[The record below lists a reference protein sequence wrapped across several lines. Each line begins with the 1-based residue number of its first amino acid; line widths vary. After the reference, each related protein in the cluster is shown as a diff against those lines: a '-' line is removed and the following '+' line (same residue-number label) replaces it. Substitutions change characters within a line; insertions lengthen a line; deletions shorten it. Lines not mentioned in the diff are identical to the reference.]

1 MPESGT
7 SSIAA
12 LSAAE
17 LAVGFATG
25 THSPLEVAEDHLARI
40 EAFEPRVNAFV
51 HRDARATRAM
61 AQASEARWRAKAP
74 LSPLDGVPMTIKDN
88 LAVAGWPSRRG
99 SAVSSAEPEVQDC
112 PVAGKLRSAGAV
124 FLGKTTMPEY
134 GWKGCADSP
143 LTGLTR
149 NPWNLSTSP
158 GGSSSGAAVCAALNL
173 GCIHLGTD
181 GAGSIRIPA
190 AFTGVFG
197 IKTSFGRVP
206 AYPLSTMGV
215 LAHLGPL
222 TRTARDSALALDV
235 IARPDPRDMMAN
247 LPPENFVDG
256 LGLSLKGLR
265 IAYSQRLGFD
275 VEVDPEIARL
285 TQEAVS
291 VLAALGAKVETADP
305 GFADPIDVLMTLWA
319 SGAALALAKMSA
331 ADRARMDP
339 GLVELAVMGE
349 GISSAAYLDAL
360 LYQRN
365 ALAMCMNAFH
375 DRFDLLVTPT
385 LPLAAFEAG
394 CLTPQHG
401 RYGVDWTRWTPFTYP
416 FNLTQ
421 QPAASVPSGLTREG
435 LPAGLQIVGRYGADR
450 LVMAAAEA
458 FEKARPFVPIS
469 APKTGAKV
477 AG

>member
-1 MPESGT
+1 MPESG
-7 SSIAA
+7 IAQ

-17 LAVGFATG
+17 LGRAYAVGKL
-25 THSPLEVAEDHLARI
+25 SPVEVAKDHLARI
-40 EAFEPRVNAFV
+40 EAFEPKVNAFV
-51 HRDARATRAM
+51 HRDVETTLTM
-61 AQASEARWRAKAP
+61 AKASEARWQVGAP
-74 LSPLDGVPMTIKDN
+74 LSPLDGVPVTIKDN
-88 LAVAGWPSRRG
+88 LAVAGWPNRRG
-99 SAVSSAEPEVQDC
+99 SAVSSPAPEAQDC
-112 PVAGKLRSAGAV
+112 PVADKLRAAGTV

-143 LTGLTR
+143 LTGMTR

-206 AYPLSTMGV
+206 AFPISTMGV

-222 TRTARDSALALDV
+222 TRTVRDSALALDV

-247 LPPENFVDG
+247 LPPENYVEG
-256 LGLSLKGLR
+256 LGRSLKGLR
-265 IAYSQRLGFD
+265 IAYSPKLGFD
-275 VEVDPEIARL
+275 VEVDPDVARL
-285 TQEAVS
+285 TREAVG
-291 VLAALGAKVETADP
+291 VLAGLGAEVEIADP
-305 GFADPIDVLMTLWA
+305 GFADPIAPLMTLWA
-319 SGAALALAKMSA
+319 SGAALALANIA
-331 ADRARMDP
+331 PADRAKMDP
-339 GLVELAVMGE
+339 GLVEIARMGE
-349 GISSAAYLDAL
+349 GMSSAAYVDAL

-365 ALAMCMNAFH
+365 ALAMRMNAFH

-385 LPLAAFEAG
+385 LPLPAFEAG

-401 RYGVDWTRWTPFTYP
+401 RYGTDWTRWTPFTYP

-421 QPAASVPSGLTREG
+421 QPAASVPSGLTRDG

-450 LVMAAAEA
+450 LVMAVAEA
-458 FEKARPFVPIS
+458 FEKARPFAPIT
-469 APKTGAKV
+469 APESGVKV

>member
-1 MPESGT
+1 M
-7 SSIAA
+7 
-12 LSAAE
+12 
-17 LAVGFATG
+17 
-25 THSPLEVAEDHLARI
+25 AR
-40 EAFEPRVNAFV
+40 
-51 HRDARATRAM
+51 
-61 AQASEARWRAKAP
+61 ASEARWQGKAP
-74 LSPLDGVPMTIKDN
+74 LSPLDGVPVTIKDN
-88 LAVAGWPSRRG
+88 LAVAGWPNRRG
-99 SAVSSAEPEVQDC
+99 SAVSSAAPEAQDC
-112 PVAGKLRSAGAV
+112 PVADKLRAAGTV

-143 LTGLTR
+143 LTGMTR
-149 NPWNLSTSP
+149 NPWDLSTSP

-206 AYPLSTMGV
+206 AYPISTMGV

-222 TRTARDSALALDV
+222 TRTVRDSALALDV

-247 LPPENFVDG
+247 LPPENYVEG
-256 LGLSLKGLR
+256 LGRTLKGLR
-265 IAYSQRLGFD
+265 IGYSPKLGFD
-275 VEVDPEIARL
+275 VEVDPDIARL
-285 TQEAVS
+285 TREAVD
-291 VLAALGAKVETADP
+291 VLAGLGAVVEEADP
-305 GFADPIDVLMTLWA
+305 GFADPIAPLMTLWA
-319 SGAALALAKMSA
+319 SGAALALANIA
-331 ADRARMDP
+331 PADRAKMDP
-339 GLVELAVMGE
+339 GLVEIARMGE
-349 GISSAAYLDAL
+349 GISSAAYVDAL

-365 ALAMCMNAFH
+365 ALSMRMNAFH

-385 LPLAAFEAG
+385 LPLPAFEAG

-401 RYGVDWTRWTPFTYP
+401 RYGADWTRWTPFTYP

-421 QPAASVPSGLTREG
+421 QPAASVPSGLTRDG

-458 FEKARPFVPIS
+458 FEKARPFAPLT
-469 APKTGAKV
+469 APKTGVKV